1 LVIATIIPIRTTT
14 TIAICSQIQ
23 VGGMAIE
30 SLLPELSHRSVVI
43 SSVMN
48 VFTRIRTPA
57 IALLLGL
64 SGVACL
70 SGVAAARPEVRAHLS
85 SASPLGGVNVF
96 GPGSS
101 SRAADADRI
110 MAAARAV
117 HAKIVR
123 VEVSWRVLEP
133 RGPGQIA
140 AGPLAYT
147 DRIMSDAAAAGI
159 RVIMLVDG
167 TPCWA
172 SSAPPNLVRA
182 CVPGEASEATRWQ
195 PANPADFATFAGFL
209 ARRYGNSLTA
219 FEVWNEPDQVNE
231 KYFAGPNKAQN
242 YAALLKAAYP
252 AIKQAN
258 PNVSV
263 LAGSLVGSNGVF
275 LRLLYAAG
283 IKGHYDGL
291 AVHFYTLTLASL
303 RAIRAVQLANG
314 DATPLWLDEYGW
326 SNCYP
331 QARVQQEQ
339 GCVTSDVQA
348 RNITNIFRALRTA
361 RYVAAD
367 VLYEMQDERGS
378 QFGVL
383 SGRGS
388 RKPSFSA
395 LAKVLSS
402 PAGSE
407 SPVALSLRRRGRQV
421 VASGSAPV
429 GDFMQLEA
437 VHGRLVYKAMFTLD
451 RFNRYSIA
459 LPSALGTRGLRV
471 RVYQEWAG
479 PGRAAQRSV

>member
-1 LVIATIIPIRTTT
+1 
-14 TIAICSQIQ
+14 
-23 VGGMAIE
+23 
-30 SLLPELSHRSVVI
+30 
-43 SSVMN
+43 
-48 VFTRIRTPA
+48 
-57 IALLLGL
+57 
-64 SGVACL
+64 
-70 SGVAAARPEVRAHLS
+70 
-85 SASPLGGVNVF
+85 
-96 GPGSS
+96 
-101 SRAADADRI
+101 
-110 MAAARAV
+110 MAAAHGL

-123 VEVSWRVLEP
+123 VEVPWRVVEP
-133 RGPGQIA
+133 TGPGRIA
-140 AGPLAYT
+140 AAPLAYT
-147 DRIMSDAAAAGI
+147 DRVVSDAAAAGI

-172 SSAPPNLVRA
+172 SSAPTSLVRA
-182 CVPGEASEATRWQ
+182 CVPGDASQATRWP
-195 PANPADFATFAGFL
+195 PANPGEFATFAGYL
-209 ARRYGNSLTA
+209 TRRYGNSITA
-219 FEVWNEPDQVNE
+219 FEVWNEPDQANE

-252 AIKQAN
+252 AVKQAN

-291 AVHFYTLTLASL
+291 AVHFYTLTLASI
-303 RAIRAVQLANG
+303 RAIHAVQLANG
-314 DATPLWLDEYGW
+314 DRTLLWLDEYGW
-326 SNCYP
+326 PSCYP
-331 QARVQQEQ
+331 RALQEEQA
-339 GCVTSDVQA
+339 CVTGGVQA
-348 RNITNIFRALRTA
+348 RNITNIFRALSTA

-367 VLYEMQDERGS
+367 VLYAMEDEGGE
-378 QFGVL
+378 QFGVI

-388 RKPSFSA
+388 RKPGYSA

-402 PAGSE
+402 PVGGQT
-407 SPVALSLRRRGRQV
+407 PVTLGLRRRGRKI
-421 VASGSAPV
+421 VASGSGPV

-437 VHGRLVYKAMFTLD
+437 IHGRLRYKATFTLD